1 MRKTKTKKAQ
11 EGKMLYRMIEI
22 EDEEGK
28 INVIEST
35 NIIHSKKQEELEKW
49 LEFEN
54 EEEAKK
60 HYGINE

>member
-1 MRKTKTKKAQ
+1 
-11 EGKMLYRMIEI
+11 MLYRMIEI